1 MSTKSASLP
10 DPRRWKALFLLA
22 LAQFIVIM
30 DTSII
35 GVALPAIKEALGYT
49 QSSLQWVFN
58 AYVVVFGGLLLLG
71 GRLSDLFGQRRM
83 FMLGFTILSIGS
95 LLAGLAWSEAS
106 MNIGRAVQGL
116 GSAFIAPAAL
126 TILMHL
132 FGGQPKELTKA
143 LGVWGASAAAGGTA
157 GVFFGGVI
165 TEWLSWNWVFLIN
178 IPIGIF
184 ALIFS
189 MMVFP
194 IGTRRKGSVDI
205 AGALA
210 ITAALIIA
218 VYAIVSAEHVG
229 WGSTQT
235 IGLLIVAAV
244 LLIIFFVIQSKKKE
258 PLVPLHIFK
267 APNLLAG
274 NISLVLLAGSWIPLW
289 FYLNL
294 YLQQVLKFSAFAGGL
309 ALVPM
314 TVLIMVLMVGVTGRL
329 VQRFGMKSNIV
340 IGMILLAVSLFLFAT
355 TTPTDGNFVVNV
367 LPASLLGALGMSLAY
382 IPATMASMAGAK
394 PEETGLASGL
404 SNTSYQIGSALGL
417 AAIVAVAA
425 TWTQGQLNQGAV
437 QVVALNTGF
446 HAAFVGAAIIALIG
460 AFLTLL
466 FVRTPKNTN

>member
-1 MSTKSASLP
+1 MATQNVSFP

-83 FMLGFTILSIGS
+83 FMLGFTILSLGS

-184 ALIFS
+184 AIIFS
-189 MMVFP
+189 KMVFP
-194 IGTRRKGSVDI
+194 VGTRRKGSVDI

-210 ITAALIIA
+210 ITASLIIA

-235 IGLLIVAAV
+235 IGLLIVAAI
-244 LLIIFFVIQSKKKE
+244 LLIVFLVMQSKKRE

-274 NISLVLLAGSWIPLW
+274 NIALVLLAGSWIPLW

-294 YLQQVLKFSAFAGGL
+294 YLQQVLKFTAFAGGL

-314 TVLIMVLMVGVTGRL
+314 TVLIMILMVGVTGRL
-329 VQRFGMKSNIV
+329 VQRFGMKINIIV
-340 IGMILLAVSLFLFAT
+340 GMLLLAVSLFLFAT
-355 TTPTDGNFVVNV
+355 TTPTDGDFVTNV

-394 PEETGLASGL
+394 PEETGLASGI

-425 TWTQGQLNQGAV
+425 TWTQSQSNQGV
-437 QVVALNTGF
+437 EQVIALNIGF
-446 HAAFVGAAIIALIG
+446 HAAFMGAAIIALIG
-460 AFLTLL
+460 AILSLL
-466 FVRTPKNTN
+466 FLRKS